1 MKLLLFPVVFFV
13 LFCQGLSSPNG
24 DQGGC
29 GEEGED
35 CLAAADCCSGQC
47 LLSEAGGVCGLASAT
62 LPELGQCLEDG
73 EFCMSPLECCSLYC
87 SHSFYCGTI
96 PQQQQ
101 QEESPINQCGL
112 LGTFC
117 LSSDD
122 CCSGYCGAGF
132 ECGFLLEADHEP
144 DLGGG
149 GQCLED
155 GEYCW
160 GEEECCSGLC
170 SHHWPPTTTPLF
182 GECGPVPECQ
192 VILGKYS
199 NGHQKYLTGHK
210 AACRLRTCGARR
222 AGVTPPAAR
231 GSPVSAWTWRTVC

>member
-1 MKLLLFPVVFFV
+1 MKLGLSPVVFFV
-13 LFCQGLSSPNG
+13 LFCQGLSSPSG
-24 DQGGC
+24 DLGQC
-29 GEEGED
+29 GQDGED

-47 LLSEAGGVCGLASAT
+47 LLSEEGGVCGPAN
-62 LPELGQCLEDG
+62 LPALGQCLEDG

-101 QEESPINQCGL
+101 QEEESRIN
-112 LGTFC
+112 
-117 LSSDD
+117 D
-122 CCSGYCGAGF
+122 
-132 ECGFLLEADHEP
+132 E

-192 VILGKYS
+192 VIGGKYF
-199 NGHQKYLTGHK
+199 NGHQKYLI
-210 AACRLRTCGARR
+210 CRLRTCGARR

>member
-1 MKLLLFPVVFFV
+1 MKLFLTV
-13 LFCQGLSSPNG
+13 LVLQLCQGLSSTSG
-24 DQGGC
+24 EQGEC
-29 GEEGED
+29 GQEGED

-47 LLSEAGGVCGLASAT
+47 LLSEAGGVCGPAN

-96 PQQQQ
+96 PKQ
-101 QEESPINQCGL
+101 QEKEEEESSIN
-112 LGTFC
+112 
-117 LSSDD
+117 D
-122 CCSGYCGAGF
+122 
-132 ECGFLLEADHEP
+132 E

-182 GECGPVPECQ
+182 GECGPIPECQ

>member
-1 MKLLLFPVVFFV
+1 MKLLLSPVVFFV
-13 LFCQGLSSPNG
+13 LFCQGLSSNSGDG

-29 GEEGED
+29 GEDGED

-47 LLSEAGGVCGLASAT
+47 LLSEAGGVCGAT
-62 LPELGQCLEDG
+62 TQLGQCLEDG

-96 PQQQQ
+96 PQQ
-101 QEESPINQCGL
+101 EEYRINQCGL

-117 LSSDD
+117 LNSDD
-122 CCSGYCGAGF
+122 CCSGYCGVGF
-132 ECGFLLEADHEP
+132 ECRPLFVLEADHNP

-160 GEEECCSGLC
+160 AEEECCSGLC

-192 VILGKYS
+192 VIGRKYS

-231 GSPVSAWTWRTVC
+231 ASPVSAWTWGRVC

>member
-1 MKLLLFPVVFFV
+1 MKLFLTV
-13 LFCQGLSSPNG
+13 LVLQLCQGLSSPSG
-24 DQGGC
+24 EQGGC
-29 GEEGED
+29 GQEGED

-101 QEESPINQCGL
+101 QEEESRIN
-112 LGTFC
+112 
-117 LSSDD
+117 D
-122 CCSGYCGAGF
+122 
-132 ECGFLLEADHEP
+132 E

-192 VILGKYS
+192 VILEKYS
-199 NGHQKYLTGHK
+199 NGH
-210 AACRLRTCGARR
+210 
-222 AGVTPPAAR
+222 
-231 GSPVSAWTWRTVC
+231 